1 MGNKL
6 CDPDFHA
13 CHILKLFH
21 FGQIS
26 GENRN
31 DEGKGSSIKRSGRK
45 IRCYGS
51 IPTNVKG

>member
-1 MGNKL
+1 MGTKL

-31 DEGKGSSIKRSGRK
+31 DEGKGPSIKRSGRK
-45 IRCYGS
+45 IRSYGS